1 MGTVYLG
8 RSAQGRRVAIK
19 VIRSEL
25 ASDEA
30 FVRRFHHEVAAAR
43 RVAGFC
49 TARVL
54 DAGLDAPRPYLVTEF
69 VDGLRLDHAVERDGP
84 LTDSNLEAFAVGVAA
99 ALTAIHSAGVIH
111 RDLKPGNVL
120 LSRFG
125 PRVIDFGIARALD
138 ETSVLTR
145 ISSIMGTPGW
155 MSPEQFEKRPASPAT
170 DVFTW
175 GGLVSFAASGCQP
188 YGEGPLATIA
198 YRVMHEPVDLSA
210 IEEGNLR
217 DLVAAALNKDPSKRP
232 SAREILLDLLGEEA
246 EGNTN
251 EAVTTALQ
259 RTWSGPAPVPPGS
272 PLRSPADPPAAGG
285 AAPGSITP
293 AATTPGT
300 ATPGTA
306 IAGTP
311 SAAAPGT
318 STETSD
324 AAATG
329 SATPAGSG
337 AQGSADEER
346 AAPAGDT
353 PSPAD
358 GGPRT
363 PVDAAAAAAAIV
375 STSALAAT
383 AAQAKDT
390 ALEKAR
396 DAATDSTSALDG
408 SPTRTKPV
416 AGVKA
421 PADRLLP
428 AAGKPLPPGR
438 IPGHDSGS
446 RDRQATARRP
456 DPNRPLPSAGLP
468 MPEAPARGKKQ
479 RPARAE
485 GTAPSPPA
493 WGPTPPGANP
503 ASMRQGYP
511 SPYAPPDPASRQVGH
526 GPAPPNGPYGQAAHQ
541 RGAPPPPE
549 RSANHARRGQQA
561 IGGQPGHTYPPGQA
575 RQSPPPA
582 NWPPPAYPQQRTA
595 PPPVNWQQQQRPQAV
610 PQRPGQPPAHPGAY
624 GPPVQ
629 QQARPSVGY
638 RLRRGFA
645 YLLAWF
651 ALGGA
656 LLCYSARSQGTS
668 SETDLA
674 GAIGFLFGVL
684 ILAYL
689 VLPRTLRRRGQAI
702 TARIIGLVGIASGF
716 LTAASTLAVGDTT
729 AFLDRFAG
737 AYLMLGV
744 GFFLYPKDR
753 APRPPH

>member
-175 GGLVSFAASGCQP
+175 GGLVSFAASGRQP

-217 DLVAAALNKDPSKRP
+217 DLVAAALDKDPSKRP

-259 RTWSGPAPVPPGS
+259 RTWSGPTPVPPGS
-272 PLRSPADPPAAGG
+272 PLRSPADPPAAGT
-285 AAPGSITP
+285 AAGTP
-293 AATTPGT
+293 AAGATTAAAATAASAGPGT
-300 ATPGTA
+300 PTK
-306 IAGTP
+306 
-311 SAAAPGT
+311 
-318 STETSD
+318 TSD
-324 AAATG
+324 AAGTG

-337 AQGSADEER
+337 TRGTAEEEQ
-346 AAPAGDT
+346 AAPAGDA

-383 AAQAKDT
+383 AAQAKGT

-396 DAATDSTSALDG
+396 DAATDSTSALDDG
-408 SPTRTKPV
+408 PTRTKPI

-438 IPGHDSGS
+438 IPGQDSGS

-468 MPEAPARGKKQ
+468 MPEAPARGKRQ

-485 GTAPSPPA
+485 GTAPSPTA

-503 ASMRQGYP
+503 ASMRQGHP
-511 SPYAPPDPASRQVGH
+511 GPYAPPDASRQVGH
-526 GPAPPNGPYGQAAHQ
+526 GPEPPNGPYGQAAYDQRAYQ
-541 RGAPPPPE
+541 RGAPPPE
-549 RSANHARRGQQA
+549 RSANHARGGQQA
-561 IGGQPGHTYPPGQA
+561 FGGQPGHTYPPGQA
-575 RQSPPPA
+575 RQNPPPA

-610 PQRPGQPPAHPGAY
+610 PQRPGQPPAHPGGPGAH

-629 QQARPSVGY
+629 QQPRPSVGY

-651 ALGGA
+651 ALGGT
-656 LLCYSARSQGTS
+656 LLCYAARSQGTS
-668 SETDLA
+668 SETELA
-674 GAIGFLFGVL
+674 GAIGFLFGVFV
-684 ILAYL
+684 LAYL

-702 TARIIGLVGIASGF
+702 TARIIGLIGIASGF